1 MAPPDRS
8 MGETGQP
15 TRIRATAVV
24 GTVVL
29 LAGACAPPS
38 GPGSTTTVNTSPTAV
53 IVADPTSG
61 PAPLAVSFSG
71 LSSTQP
77 GGTITGHS

>member
-1 MAPPDRS
+1 

-15 TRIRATAVV
+15 TRIRATAVVVIV

-53 IVADPTSG
+53 IVAFP
-61 PAPLAVSFSG
+61 AVSLGVTVTCCTVPSANVAEHTNG
-71 LSSTQP
+71 SP
-77 GGTITGHS
+77 GTRTM